1 MPRPFRLYGRLLWCR
16 ETLDAAVDALRDA
29 QTPEDD
35 RAEDSWADY
44 S

>member
-1 MPRPFRLYGRLLWCR
+1 LLAINGGR
-16 ETLDAAVDALRDA
+16 DAAVDALRDA